1 MIYGVK
7 VEMVGGMI
15 GDIYKEARN
24 VLELL
29 DCSRVTFTFNGVTCN
44 LNHSSPHYLTEDQ
57 WIRISEAVCSKF
69 NKEINL
75 YEA

>member
-15 GDIYKEARN
+15 GDIYREARN

-44 LNHSSPHYLTEDQ
+44 LNHSSPPSLTDNQ
-57 WIRISEAVCSKF
+57 WIRIFEALSSKF
-69 NKEINL
+69 DKEVNL